1 MPSKL
6 FVGNLSFRTTKDDLQ
21 KLMQA
26 AGTITDIYLPID
38 RATGQPRGF
47 AFVTYST
54 DEEAASAI
62 ARFNGHDLD
71 GRALR
76 VNLAEERPP
85 RPRGFA
91 PPGPRF
97 DGGSDFFGGGRASKP
112 KGSRRG
118 LRARKRG
125 G

>member
-1 MPSKL
+1 ME
-6 FVGNLSFRTTKDDLQ
+6 
-21 KLMQA
+21 A
-26 AGTITDIYLPID
+26 AGTITDIYLPSD

-62 ARFNGHDLD
+62 ERFNGHDLD

-85 RPRGFA
+85 RARGFA
-91 PPGPRF
+91 PS
-97 DGGSDFFGGGRASKP
+97 GGSDFFGGRPSKP